1 MMKTTDAIAARVIDG
16 GAAAHGAT
24 PSPRLRGKGRDEGA
38 SPQAQTRGE
47 APSPAALRA
56 STSPRKRGEVGA
68 APQARCVVVGA
79 LLCAVAWP
87 LSVAA
92 EEGAKKIPD
101 FSGGWDRIGT
111 LLETYESIPGFAGAG
126 PLLVD
131 PAHPH
136 VNESP
141 DLVWVPALDNP
152 ILTAQTLARLK
163 PIVEAEL
170 KGIPHIK
177 NEGHCEPS
185 GVPGILNVRGGVVEF
200 LQTPTQV
207 TIMYAKDQQVR
218 RIYLD
223 VPHSP
228 NPGHSWYGESV
239 GHYEGGDTL
248 VVDTI
253 GLNDKTQIDRFGTTH
268 SDRIHVVERY
278 RVAPDR
284 KTLEVQFTVDDPGAF
299 TTPWSARVRLGA
311 RPPRFD
317 EQVCAENNRFVGL
330 VFDQGKATISVY
342 TPTASKPDF

>member
-1 MMKTTDAIAARVIDG
+1 MDTMLRRGARQPVEDG
-16 GAAAHGAT
+16 
-24 PSPRLRGKGRDEGA
+24 
-38 SPQAQTRGE
+38 
-47 APSPAALRA
+47 
-56 STSPRKRGEVGA
+56 RKRPYGRRPEVGGHK
-68 APQARCVVVGA
+68 ARPYVRLA
-79 LLCAVAWP
+79 LLCTALTWSA
-87 LSVAA
+87 SVLA
-92 EEGAKKIPD
+92 EDSPTKIPD
-101 FSGGWDRIGT
+101 VSGGWDRIGT
-111 LLETYESIPGFAGAG
+111 LLETYEAIPGFAGAG

-152 ILTAQTLARLK
+152 ILTAQTLAKLK

-207 TIMYAKDQQVR
+207 TIVYAKDQQVR

-228 NPGHSWYGESV
+228 NPRHSWYGESV

-253 GLNDKTQIDRFGTTH
+253 GLNDKSQIDRFGTPH

-278 RVAPDR
+278 RIAPDR

-299 TTPWSARVRLGA
+299 TMPWSARVRLGA

-330 VFDQGKATISVY
+330 VFDRGKATTSVY